1 MQRDRSNEKWKWN
14 KTNKTN
20 KQNNFIEAEG
30 NCLTGLLMQFVYL
43 VIATFAFFLRS

>member
-1 MQRDRSNEKWKWN
+1 MKSENETKKQ
-14 KTNKTN
+14 TN

-43 VIATFAFFLRS
+43 VNAAFCFAQLEINATNN